1 MNDAIQYTSIEY
13 LSGGYQDTLVLRNAI
28 LRVPLGLTLSDTDT
42 ANEDQQLHIGAFS
55 QNQLIGC
62 VVIAPVKNEVAT
74 FRIRQMA
81 ISETCQGK
89 GIGKSLL
96 MHAEEVIKN
105 NGGKRIILDARV
117 IAQGFY
123 ESLKYTITSDEFIH
137 NTIPHIMMEKRF
149 T

>member
-1 MNDAIQYTSIEY
+1 MHDAIEYTPIEH
-13 LSGGYQDTLVLRNAI
+13 LSEGYKETLVLRNAI
-28 LRVPLGLTLSDTDT
+28 LRVPLGLALSDTDT
-42 ANEDQQLHIGAFS
+42 ANEDQQIHIGAFN
-55 QNQLIGC
+55 QNHLIGC
-62 VVIAPVKNEVAT
+62 VVIAPVKHEVAT

-105 NGGKRIILDARV
+105 NDGKRIILDARV

-137 NTIPHIMMEKRF
+137 NTIPHITMEKQF